1 MTESCSLLVDG
12 SAEVEL
18 FDDVHGAEVEV
29 VHHDLREF
37 LIGHSLSGSAVR
49 FDVDAK
55 GISKSNSVRYLDE
68 DSVSELGSDQ
78 RFGDIASIVGCRSV
92 DLGGVLSR
100 VSTTSVRC
108 PTTVGVDNNF
118 SSSETGISSRTSN
131 IEASR
136 GVDDILGVDQ
146 EFLRANLLNDLIDKS
161 IADGLVVDI
170 GAVLGGD
177 KNVEYSDGLQSSV
190 VKFVFQDNLRFAI
203 RSQPLNFS

>member
-1 MTESCSLLVDG
+1 
-12 SAEVEL
+12 
-18 FDDVHGAEVEV
+18 
-29 VHHDLREF
+29 
-37 LIGHSLSGSAVR
+37 
-49 FDVDAK
+49 
-55 GISKSNSVRYLDE
+55 
-68 DSVSELGSDQ
+68 
-78 RFGDIASIVGCRSV
+78 
-92 DLGGVLSR
+92 
-100 VSTTSVRC
+100 VRC
-108 PTTVGVDNNF
+108 PTTVGIDNNF
-118 SSSETGISSRTSN
+118 SASETSISSRTSN